1 MNPDNYKNIIISKL
15 FSIGA
20 IKTGNFTLKSGK
32 TSNLYFDMRL
42 IMSYPNIFNH
52 ICQYFLLK
60 NPDFLNDI
68 DIVSGIHF
76 GGLPLANYI
85 SHKWNIPQIY
95 IRDNVKNYGLSKVIE
110 GHYKKDDRLL
120 LIDDVMTSGGSIK
133 EKIPIIEENNI
144 NLTKILVILDR
155 SENVTI
161 DNLYS
166 IFTIDD
172 INRFLINMYSNK
184 YYDNLLSNKLY
195 NLAFL
200 KKTNII
206 LSCDYDNM
214 DKIFELID
222 KVHLNIIGIK
232 IHIDL
237 IKNITD
243 KHLQKL
249 RHIKEEY
256 QLIIIEDRKVADIGS
271 IVIKQLQGTH
281 KINEWADYITAHPIT
296 GYDMFKAIDDF
307 YPNLGIIMVSELSTK
322 NNLISNEYISNSA
335 KMLNNVVGI
344 VSQSKIYDYIHPFQC
359 PTLSPGIN
367 LDAKGDNYG
376 QQYKDVNIRDLYN
389 KGLFH
394 IVGRGIYNNDNIE
407 EASLRYKNSGWE
419 YFINF

>member
-1 MNPDNYKNIIISKL
+1 MNAENYKNIIISKL

-52 ICQYFLLK
+52 IMQYFLLK

-68 DIVSGIHF
+68 DIISGIHF

-95 IRDNVKNYGLSKVIE
+95 IRDNVKNYGLSKTIE
-110 GHYKKDDRLL
+110 GHYKQNDRLL

-133 EKIPIIEENNI
+133 EKVPLIEENNI
-144 NLTKILVILDR
+144 NLSKILVILDR
-155 SENVTI
+155 SENVNM
-161 DNLYS
+161 DKLYS
-166 IFTIDD
+166 VFTLDD
-172 INRFLINMYSNK
+172 INRFLVNMYGNK

-206 LSCDYDNM
+206 LSCDLDDM
-214 DKIFELID
+214 DKILELVD
-222 KVHLNIIGIK
+222 KVHENIIGIK

-237 IKNITD
+237 IKNLKD
-243 KHLQKL
+243 EHYEKL
-249 RHIKEEY
+249 RNMKELY
-256 QLIIIEDRKVADIGS
+256 QLIIIEDRKVADIGF
-271 IVIKQLQGTH
+271 IAVKQLQGTH
-281 KINEWADYITAHPIT
+281 KINEWADYITSHPIT
-296 GYDMFKAIDDF
+296 GHEMFEAIGDA

-322 NNLISNEYISNSA
+322 NNLISPEYIANSVA
-335 KMLNNVVGI
+335 MLDNVSGI
-344 VSQSKIYDYIHPFQC
+344 VSQSKIYEYIHPFQC

-367 LDAKGDNYG
+367 LDVKGDNYG
-376 QQYKDVNIRDLYN
+376 QQYKKANSRELYN
-389 KGLFH
+389 MGLFH
-394 IVGRGIYNNDNIE
+394 IVGRGIYMNDEPI
-407 EASLRYKNSGWE
+407 EASLKYKNSGWE